1 MVFAADTYFF
11 FILICFVFATT
22 SG

>member
-1 MVFAADTYFF
+1 MVSAADTYFF